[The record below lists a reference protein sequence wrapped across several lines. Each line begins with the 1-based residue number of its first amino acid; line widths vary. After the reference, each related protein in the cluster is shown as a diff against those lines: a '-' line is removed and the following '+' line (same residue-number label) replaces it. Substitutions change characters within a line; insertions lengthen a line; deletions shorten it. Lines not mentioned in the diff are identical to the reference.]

1 MAGHSFGE
9 AIRNFFRGIVSLL
22 TTGSWKV
29 EEWADNARSA
39 DTVLERVP
47 EEVDIRAQQVL
58 DDINEGLTAFAAL
71 EMKAQRYRDQA
82 ADWQQKAERMAEQV
96 RAHPEGSPERQKYE
110 QLARAAI
117 TEKLKAQ
124 DLVAAVEQE
133 IEAARPEYEE
143 ALKAVEQVG
152 FDRETA
158 QSQVERLR
166 VTNASAEARIKLA
179 RAHRDW
185 TQPGSPGALLTEAQ
199 AKVDQTV
206 ARARAEQEVESA
218 LPPSPAQVTWE
229 INQTTRNQRVD
240 DELARLMGSA
250 TG

>member
-1 MAGHSFGE
+1 MAAQSFGD

-29 EEWADNARSA
+29 EEWAENARSA
-39 DTVLERVP
+39 DTLLDRVP
-47 EEVDIRAQQVL
+47 DEVDIRAQQVL
-58 DDINEGLTAFAAL
+58 DDINEGLTAYAAL

-82 ADWQQKAERMAEQV
+82 ADWQQKAERMAAQA
-96 RAHPEGSPERQKYE
+96 RSSAEGSPERQKYE
-110 QLARAAI
+110 ELARAAI
-117 TEKLKAQ
+117 TEKLKSH
-124 DLVAAVEQE
+124 DLLTVVEQE

-143 ALKAVEQVG
+143 ALQAVEQVG
-152 FDRETA
+152 FNRETA

-166 VTNASAEARIKLA
+166 VTNASAEARIRLA

-218 LPPSPAQVTWE
+218 LPPSPAQVAWQ
-229 INQTTRNQRVD
+229 INQTTRGQRVD
-240 DELARLMGSA
+240 EELARLMSGASR
-250 TG
+250 